1 MLETQTFEFKIL
13 NDDAAI
19 EDLFEHKT
27 HQHSAETLL
36 QVINSSNGNITI
48 GLEGSWG
55 AGKST
60 VINMFHQDL
69 IQKNEA
75 SLFFLF
81 DAWAHE
87 DEPLRRIFLE
97 SLIQTIDPDET
108 NNDLQELQ
116 KQLSGRKKTVDVSA
130 KKSASRLGKLLSVC
144 AFAVPAGIAFF
155 NKLNFDKLSF
165 DSTHPIYWTFII
177 FFLLSLIFLF
187 SPAWVLLYWSKRGD
201 IDPLTNQRNWDFF
214 RTESTENYTQDISEQ
229 GERTS
234 IEFQNYFKQI
244 LEIAFK
250 SNNYTKA
257 LIVIDNLDRV
267 DPDQAKSIW
276 STLQTFFQNRS
287 LSNEIANLQ
296 NKIWFIVP
304 YDRDGFSA
312 IWDKDKAETAAS
324 FLDKCFQVRVE
335 VPQPI
340 TSNWLGYCRQSID
353 QSLIGWSQDSKDT
366 LLNEY
371 SRIVAIKDST
381 PTPRKMRAWVNQ
393 VGMNGYKW
401 KEKFST
407 KSLALY
413 SFLHLQYSGTE
424 LKKILVEND
433 TNKLSFS
440 KDISLTYELAGL
452 LFGVEKEKGAELLLK
467 EIILSTLDE
476 LVPSNLRKL
485 VEEHKSVFWLTWS
498 TNWDIFFE
506 KNNAFE
512 SGKLNHF
519 TNYIFSEF
527 TTDDQQLFQYMEYLL
542 IQWKTIKASDWELNE
557 AWEYSKTLET
567 LISFLGNRDQDIK
580 WLSESIKKLCVHV
593 TSKPENIKNSDP
605 LTELRALIDTI
616 GYLGSTFPTLT
627 YASLNKIQWAKW
639 LALTKSHN
647 IRFPEITPNPNE
659 FSSWSVDALTNV
671 AQIQQED
678 VNLLIETIPYIKNKA
693 KWEGVINKLVDLFS
707 TPYNQRV
714 KDIDELYE
722 LSFALLS
729 NFSFENL
736 EKILKTHVHL
746 KQTIG
751 TEQIKNNAS
760 LYYLVALLFTEEI
773 QTQNQFERPDIKDYW
788 KTSSQ
793 EKITQTIQFL
803 AKYNQLGRISRIAR
817 NEENLLALEIIKSS
831 EHEQLFGIKSET
843 ALFIDEYNS
852 YLQDTQQITDIITK
866 ICSMGGF
873 NDNVQS
879 EYKDSPVIYSECSC
893 LFLKYGDQ
901 PTQSKVI
908 ELIKNINKENW
919 ENDLNKDKKLC
930 DFFNYPIQ
938 LDYKFS
944 EAFFLWLSQ
953 VIAKGDKT
961 QKEVWKHFDKISEYL
976 LDKEDNF
983 SKISNEYFQQPEDF
997 IDDTGFQYLSM
1008 YWQDI
1013 SIISPEKVAER
1024 LKVWLDNNQWNRIYW
1039 LLTKKSI
1046 KPENKSEGLI
1056 SRIITKLEEFKSEED
1071 SPETKALNQLYDIYK

>member
-1 MLETQTFEFKIL
+1 MQEKQTFEFKIL

-36 QVINSSNGNITI
+36 QVIKSSNGNITI

-97 SLIQTIDPDET
+97 SLIQTIDPNET
-108 NNDLQELQ
+108 NNELQELQ

-130 KKSASRLGKLLSVC
+130 KKSASRLGKLLSIC

-165 DSTHPIYWTFII
+165 DSTNPIYWTFLI
-177 FFLLSLIFLF
+177 FFSLSLIFLF
-187 SPAWVLLYWSKRGD
+187 SPVWVLLYWSKWGD

-214 RTESTENYTQDISEQ
+214 RTESTEKYTQDISEQ

-250 SNNYTKA
+250 SNSYTKA

-287 LSNEIANLQ
+287 LSHEITNLQ

-353 QSLIGWSQDSKDT
+353 QSLIGWSQDSKDA

-371 SRIVAIKDST
+371 SRIVAIKDT
-381 PTPRKMRAWVNQ
+381 IPTPRKMRAWVNQ
-393 VGMNGYKW
+393 VGMNGYRW

-407 KSLALY
+407 KSIALY
-413 SFLHLQYSGTE
+413 SFLHLQYSGAE
-424 LKKILVEND
+424 LKNFLVENKTD
-433 TNKLSFS
+433 KLSFS
-440 KDISLTYELAGL
+440 KDTSLMYELAGL

-467 EIILSTLDE
+467 EIIFNTLDE
-476 LVPSNLRKL
+476 LSPNYLKNLK
-485 VEEHKSVFWLTWS
+485 EEHGKVFWLTWS
-498 TNWDIFFE
+498 TNWDILFE
-506 KNNAFE
+506 KHSSFLAR
-512 SGKLNHF
+512 SLNDF
-519 TNYIFSEF
+519 TDYLCSEF
-527 TTDDQQLFQYMEYLL
+527 IEDKQLLLPYMEYVLQ
-542 IQWKTIKASDWELNE
+542 QWKTIKATDWYLNGG
-557 AWEYSKTLET
+557 WNYDKTLKA
-567 LISFLGNRDQDIK
+567 LISFLGKRDKDIE
-580 WLSESIKKLCVHV
+580 WLIESIKELCVDV
-593 TSKPENIKNSDP
+593 TSKLENIKSSES
-605 LTELRALIDTI
+605 LKELRALIDTI
-616 GYLGSTFPTLT
+616 GYFGNTFPTHD
-627 YASLNKIQWAKW
+627 YFSLNKEQWTKW
-639 LALTKSHN
+639 LAFTEHQ
-647 IRFPEITPNPNE
+647 FPEITPNPNE
-659 FSSWSVDALTNV
+659 FSIWSVSAF
-671 AQIQQED
+671 ASFSQIKLD
-678 VNLLIETIPYIKNKA
+678 DISLLINTVPYVKTKA
-693 KWEGVINKLVDLFS
+693 KWDGVVSKLIELFNTQYSQRIIN
-707 TPYNQRV
+707 
-714 KDIDELYE
+714 IDELYH
-722 LSFALLS
+722 LSFSILAQ
-729 NFSFENL
+729 FTFENL
-736 EKILKTHVHL
+736 KESLKTNAHL
-746 KQTIG
+746 KQTIS
-751 TEQIKNNAS
+751 TEQAKDYS
-760 LYYLVALLFTEEI
+760 TLYYLVAILFPDSL
-773 QTQNQFERPDIKDYW
+773 QTQTQFERQDIKDYW
-788 KTSSQ
+788 KNSTPD
-793 EKITQTIQFL
+793 KINQTIQFL
-803 AKYNQLGRISRIAR
+803 AQYNQLGVVAR
-817 NEENLLALEIIKSS
+817 VARDQQNLLALEIIKSS
-831 EHEQLFGIKSET
+831 KHEQLFGTESET

-852 YLQDTQQITDIITK
+852 YLQNTQQFTDIITK

-879 EYKDSPVIYSECSC
+879 AYKDNPILYSECSC
-893 LFLKYGDQ
+893 LLLKYGDQ
-901 PTQSKVI
+901 PTQNKVI
-908 ELIKNINKENW
+908 ELIKNINKDIW
-919 ENDLNKDKKLC
+919 EDDLNKDKKLC
-930 DFFNYPIQ
+930 HFFNYSIQ

-961 QKEVWKHFDKISEYL
+961 QKEVWNHFDKISEYL

-983 SKISNEYFQQPEDF
+983 SKICTEYFQQPEDF
-997 IDDTGFQYLSM
+997 IDDIGFQYLKV
-1008 YWQDI
+1008 YWPNI
-1013 SIISPEKVAER
+1013 STTTPEQIAER
-1024 LKVWLDNNQWNRIYW
+1024 FKIWLDQDKWDRIKW
-1039 LLTKKSI
+1039 LLGKNLQRT
-1046 KPENKSEGLI
+1046 ENGSEGLI
-1056 SRIITKLEEFKSEED
+1056 SRIITKLEKSKSEED
-1071 SPETKALNQLYDIYK
+1071 SSKIKVLNQLYAIYK